1 MLIQDPTIE
10 LQESL
15 PPLTQLNFVSVKE
28 LRSLSNSIVEVKQLL
43 FLLPL
48 LSLAAH
54 LLIKQFN

>member
-28 LRSLSNSIVEVKQLL
+28 LRSLSNFIIEVKQLL
-43 FLLPL
+43 FYFPYCRWLLTY
-48 LSLAAH
+48 S
-54 LLIKQFN
+54 